1 MKTFVFRLKVCT
13 STPLSTL
20 NFGEDNEV
28 VIPMVVYEKL
38 NSSAVPVERRRNAS
52 GLLNYI
58 DSLTMEDI
66 ETVKKLHDINSGLV
80 QKNGS
85 KLYILDSKKDINPI
99 ITKVSDLSAYD
110 KRIFQLCFDLAGLG
124 KDVHLISK
132 NPVIRQKAQLLGIQA
147 EPFKDELAPTLKE
160 QYTGRGGKIFTSD
173 TSFQNLVSGDC
184 EEGISFESLVE
195 PPEVEP
201 IENMFYILSTQ
212 NNELTGKHTIVRYTG
227 GNLVPLNYY
236 KKYCPAGYKAANDEQ
251 RMMME
256 CLLAPPEIAPLVII
270 KGAAGSGK
278 TYGAVS
284 AALQNIEHYSDENL
298 NIGHYK
304 TFRVSA
310 PVVEMTKDQKM
321 GYLPGDIED
330 KFGPYTGG
338 FIDNIRH
345 YFENQSPGAQNLEIN
360 GSIDELFARLF
371 ITLEPANYLRGR
383 SISKSF
389 FMLDEAQN
397 FHPYIIPHI
406 ITRAEKTTKIV
417 LMGDPSQ
424 ISAIDLSERFN
435 GVVYASESMKGSPL
449 AWQVTLSKSVRSP
462 LANEAI
468 YRMKY

>member
-38 NSSAVPVERRRNAS
+38 NSPAVPVERRRNAS

-66 ETVKKLHDINSGLV
+66 ETVKKLHDIKSGLT

-85 KLYILDSKKDINPI
+85 KLYILDSQKHINTSI
-99 ITKVSDLSAYD
+99 NDVSDLSAYD
-110 KRIFQLCFDLAGLG
+110 KRIFQLCFDLTELG

-132 NPVIRQKAQLLGIQA
+132 NPVIRQKAQLLGIRA
-147 EPFKDELAPTLKE
+147 EPFKDELAPALKE

-173 TSFQNLVSGDC
+173 TSFQNLVSGTC

-195 PPEVEP
+195 PPKVEP
-201 IENMFYILSTQ
+201 LENMFYILSTE
-212 NNELTGKHTIVRYTG
+212 NNDIAGKHTIVRYTG

-251 RMMME
+251 KMMME
-256 CLLAPPEIAPLVII
+256 CLLAPPEVAPLVII

-284 AALQNIEHYSDENL
+284 AALQNIETYSDDKL

-338 FIDNIRH
+338 FVDNIRH
-345 YFENQSPGAQNLEIN
+345 YFESKNPDMQNVEIN
-360 GSIDELFARLF
+360 GCIEELFTRLL

-424 ISAIDLSERFN
+424 SSALELNERFN